1 MKPQDNAIRLVQEY
15 HLMTG
20 DLKVAIQCA
29 YKAVDEIKKTM
40 YPWQREMLGNWDLV
54 QLEIMAYENSD

>member
-40 YPWQREMLGNWDLV
+40 YPWQRDARQLGLGSVRDNG
-54 QLEIMAYENSD
+54 I